1 MTRLLRSSI
10 LSVAILA
17 TSFSGLAQN
26 RDAYL
31 AGVQGCLDRNNKAC
45 AIVAIKKCLEVFPDD
60 PDNARLY
67 AQLGGY
73 YEDLNQVP
81 RALEIYEE
89 GLNSFPTDPQ
99 LLSSKA
105 SGLAAMGYYSE
116 AVDLYTSVLKN
127 NPNDRSARLGRAEMY
142 IDASELDN
150 AVKDLEYVLRKEGGN
165 DPDVVRLLA
174 EVELEKDNFDE
185 AMNYCNQLIVAE
197 PQNAVAYEQRA
208 RIFAEKGNPAA
219 GLIDI
224 NRSIELDKE
233 RVSPYLTKGKL
244 LEALDR
250 TSEIC
255 NVAKMAMKNGI
266 AEASLGNLMV
276 HCP

>member
-1 MTRLLRSSI
+1 MNKMLRYSI
-10 LSVAILA
+10 LSIALLA
-17 TSFSGLAQN
+17 SSFTGWSQS

-31 AGVQGCLDRNNKAC
+31 AGIQGCLDRNNKAC
-45 AIVAIKKCLEVFPDD
+45 AIVAIKKCIEVFPDD

-89 GLNSFPTDPQ
+89 GLNTFPTDPQ
-99 LLSSKA
+99 LLSAKA
-105 SGLAAMGYYSE
+105 SGLSAMGYYSE
-116 AVDLYTSVLKN
+116 AVELYSSVLKD
-127 NPNDRSARLGRAEMY
+127 NPKDRSARLGRAEMY
-142 IDASELDN
+142 INASELDN
-150 AVKDLEYVLRKEGGN
+150 AISDLEYVLRDEGGN

-174 EVELEKDNFDE
+174 EIELEKDNFDE
-185 AMNYCNQLIVAE
+185 AMNYCNQLIVTE

-208 RIFAEKGNPAA
+208 RIFMEKGNPAA

-224 NRSIELDKE
+224 NRSIDLDKE
-233 RVSPYLTKGKL
+233 RVSPYLTKGKI
-244 LEALDR
+244 LERLDR
-250 TSEIC
+250 KSEIC
-255 NVAKMAMKNGI
+255 GVANQAKKNGI

>member
-1 MTRLLRSSI
+1 MNRLLRSSL
-10 LSVAILA
+10 LSFSILA
-17 TSFSGLAQN
+17 VSFTGWAQN

-31 AGVQGCLDRNNKAC
+31 AGIQGCLDRNNKAC
-45 AIVAIKKCLEVFPDD
+45 AIVAIKKCIEVFPDD

-81 RALEIYEE
+81 KALEIYEE
-89 GLNSFPTDPQ
+89 GLSQFETDPY

-105 SGLAAMGYYSE
+105 SALSAMGYFSE
-116 AVDLYTSVLKN
+116 AVDLYSEVLKN
-127 NPNDRSARLGRAEMY
+127 DPGNRPARLGRAEMY
-142 IDASELDN
+142 INAHELDPAIN
-150 AVKDLEYVLRKEGGN
+150 DLEYLLRKDGGS
-165 DPDVVRLLA
+165 DPGVIRLLA

-197 PQNAVAYEQRA
+197 PQNSVAYEQRA

-250 TSEIC
+250 NSEIC
-255 NVAKMAMKNGI
+255 GVAKQAMKNNI